1 MQKNCL
7 VIGKV
12 FAVIAFTLPLLGNPS
27 HAHSG
32 SATSAAWEV
41 CDGKEKSNYCEYQGF
56 HGETYIGSCQSI
68 AYRMMCVRNKPILPA
83 DPDFIKNKDDTENF
97 HQD

>member
-12 FAVIAFTLPLLGNPS
+12 FAVIAFTLPLLGN
-27 HAHSG
+27 
-32 SATSAAWEV
+32 
-41 CDGKEKSNYCEYQGF
+41 QGF

-83 DPDFIKNKDDTENF
+83 DPDFIKNKDTTENF
-97 HQD
+97 H